1 MKLVSGLLGT
11 LMKKSFISAGENLKG
26 NSHIVNYTCC
36 MHFNLK
42 VQKKRFLIKKM
53 TFQNLLRKKLKPQ
66 VNSNLDGIY

>member
-11 LMKKSFISAGENLKG
+11 LMKKSFISAGENLKE
-26 NSHIVNYTCC
+26 NSRIVNYTCY

-42 VQKKRFLIKKM
+42 AQKKRFLIKKM

-66 VNSNLDGIY
+66 GNSNSNGIY